1 MIEEVNSHIQE
12 ATDGMDHAVN
22 HLADELG
29 KVRTGKASP
38 AMVGSLFVDYYGSPT
53 PMNQVAN
60 ISTSDARTL
69 VIQPWEKSML
79 APIEKSIF
87 EANIGFTPM
96 NDGEVVRIVVPPLT
110 EERRRD
116 MVKRAKHLGEEAKV
130 SIRNSRHKAMDFIKK
145 AVKDGFP
152 EDNGKRKEGEIQD
165 LTNKYTEKVDHL
177 IEVKE
182 KEIMTV

>member
-1 MIEEVNSHIQE
+1 MIEEVKKQIQE
-12 ATDGMDHAVN
+12 TKDGMEHSID

-53 PMNQVAN
+53 PLNQVAN
-60 ISTSDARTL
+60 ITTADSRTL

-87 EANIGFTPM
+87 ESNIGLTPM

-110 EERRRD
+110 EERRKE

-130 SIRNSRHKAMDFIKK
+130 SIRTFRHKAMEFIKK

-152 EDNGKRKEGEIQD
+152 EDNGKRKEAEIQE
-165 LTNKYTEKVDHL
+165 LTNHYTEKVDHL

-182 KEIMTV
+182 KEVMTV

>member
-12 ATDGMDHAVN
+12 AKDGMEHALG

-38 AMVGSLFVDYYGSPT
+38 AMVGSIFVNYYGSPT
-53 PMNQVAN
+53 PLNQVAN
-60 ISTSDARTL
+60 VSTQDARTI
-69 VIQPWEKSML
+69 VIQPWEKNML
-79 APIEKSIF
+79 GPIEKAIF
-87 EANIGFTPM
+87 ESNLGMTPM
-96 NDGEVVRIVVPPLT
+96 NDGEVVRLNVPPLT

-116 MVKRAKHLGEEAKV
+116 MVKMAKGLGEEAKV

-152 EDNGKRKEGEIQD
+152 EDNGKRKEGEVQD
-165 LTNKYTEKVDHL
+165 LTNKYSEKVDHL